1 MLLLC
6 GAGLYASAFMTNKV
20 LRAARGEVRGP
31 SVVKTERARLLG
43 GIPNSVFGLFYY
55 AALIA
60 ALAFLDRPIVWDAA
74 LAAAG
79 AAAAMSLYLAY
90 SLLFVTRRP
99 CVFCWT
105 SHAVN
110 WLLLILIVFYRFT

>member
-6 GAGLYASAFMTNKV
+6 GAGLYASAFMTNKA

-31 SVVKTERARLLG
+31 SVVKTQRARLFG

-55 AALIA
+55 VALIA
-60 ALAFLDRPIVWDAA
+60 ALAFLDRPLVWDAA
-74 LAAAG
+74 LAAAC

-105 SHAVN
+105 SHAAN
-110 WLLLILIVFYRFT
+110 WLLLSLLVIRKVA